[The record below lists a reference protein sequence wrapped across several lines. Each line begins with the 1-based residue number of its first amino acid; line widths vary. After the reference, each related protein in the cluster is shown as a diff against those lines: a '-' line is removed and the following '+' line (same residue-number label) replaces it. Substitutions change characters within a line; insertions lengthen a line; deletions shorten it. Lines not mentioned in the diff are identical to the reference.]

1 MDRGVEGVKV
11 GRTSFLG
18 LIFGLAGG
26 FFGGLA
32 GLGGGV
38 IMIPLM
44 TIFGG
49 LSQKQ
54 AHGTSLVAVVFT
66 GAIGALTYFSHGV
79 VDWKAAVILAAS
91 AMLFARMGALYAHRL
106 PESRLKKGFGIFIMC
121 VSLLLVVRG
130 LLPASTG
137 GLSFW
142 MQAIVLLLTGVG
154 TGFVSGMMGVGG
166 GSVMIPAMV
175 ILAGMPQHL
184 AQGTSLLAMI
194 PVGITGAFTHYKLG
208 NVQTSLVLGL
218 VAGAIVGG
226 FFGGTVANL
235 LPEIYMKV
243 IFAIIGVI
251 MGVKYLRG

>member
-1 MDRGVEGVKV
+1 MNGYRK
-11 GRTSFLG
+11 SLLG
-18 LIFGLAGG
+18 LIIGLAGG

-32 GLGGGV
+32 GLGGGI

-44 TIFGG
+44 TAFAG

-66 GAIGALTYFSHGV
+66 GAVGALTYFSHGV

-91 AMLFARMGALYAHRL
+91 AMLFARMGALYAHSL
-106 PESRLKKGFGIFIMC
+106 PERHLRVGFGVFIMC

-130 LLPASTG
+130 LLPPGKGTLTSWTHV
-137 GLSFW
+137 F
-142 MQAIVLLLTGVG
+142 VLVATGVG
-154 TGFVSGMMGVGG
+154 TGFLSGMMGVGG

-175 ILAGMPQHL
+175 IVAGMPQHL

-194 PVGITGAFTHYKLG
+194 PVGMTGAFTHYKLG
-208 NVQTSLVLGL
+208 NVASVLAVGL
-218 VAGAIVGG
+218 AGGAVVGG

-235 LPEIYMKV
+235 LPEIYMKIV
-243 IFAIIGVI
+243 FAVIGVV
-251 MGVKYLRG
+251 MGIKYLRG